1 MFCPHCGK
9 KVADSSHFCGK
20 CGARLRES
28 QSAQAPAEQVLYTI
42 GPFGI
47 ELWDGHFSI
56 WKWQRRNSVI
66 IELTNLRLCAVPN
79 RSFGFL
85 TVPASKV
92 TPAPSVPFS
101 IPYASITA
109 IEVFPHPA
117 GPGPHGRPRHQV
129 QGRAAGRGEVDRLL
143 QEQHRPSLQ
152 HSDER
157 PPLPEVSRSMSTFS
171 VHFFV
176 NKLGRV
182 LFLTERP
189 DTAGHLKKKT

>member
-1 MFCPHCGK
+1 MMFCPHCGK

-117 GPGPHGRPRHQV
+117 GLGLMDVLDIKYKEGPRDVEKSIASYKNNIAQAYSIVMNARPYLR
-129 QGRAAGRGEVDRLL
+129 
-143 QEQHRPSLQ
+143 
-152 HSDER
+152 
-157 PPLPEVSRSMSTFS
+157 
-171 VHFFV
+171 
-176 NKLGRV
+176 
-182 LFLTERP
+182 
-189 DTAGHLKKKT
+189 